1 MKKITISGND
11 FGTNGGNLI
20 GYGKVEE
27 IELSNTNENFGE
39 KVYSYLNTENK
50 TKLGCPYSP
59 DFRNGLISLEEIYDN
74 SGNKISDKSF
84 FYDDYHPL
92 TQGLKC
98 VNIVQL
104 STGSKVP
111 CSNIYAPPLSW
122 MIKEY
127 DEPTDVYNGSQFGYD
142 SYTIN
147 CRWYKLTNTVT
158 EHFLAGNIFK
168 TTENYAYNAEGKINS
183 LTVTNSKDENLITKY
198 YYPIDRMIS
207 PDVDNYMIN
216 MHNTGTPVIIE
227 KCDGTN
233 LLTRKRIVYGPDA
246 NCLSYVPKYIF
257 VKNGSMPE
265 EKRVTIN
272 SYDSKSNITQFS
284 DESNI
289 NNSYVYGNNFLN
301 LISATKN
308 ATTNETGYTGFENN
322 ETNSFDLP
330 TYTNFEFVDKDN
342 AFTGSS
348 ALKVPTGYG
357 PGASFNVGKY
367 ANDHC
372 GYKASVWV
380 KGSNRAYLH
389 IEVSG
394 NWETHQR
401 AYNIDK
407 TEGWH
412 LLTVELAK
420 PKIPNPE
427 DHELGIKVY
436 IGTDGGEATFDD
448 LRFQPMDAEMTSY
461 TYEPLVGV
469 TSASDANNKPTIYQ
483 YDDFGRLILTRDYL
497 GNILK
502 KYDYHYKE

>member
-1 MKKITISGND
+1 MIQKTSACSNGDLIEEQYKYPSNYANLEVGND
-11 FGTNGGNLI
+11 YGVKNLQDKHIIDVIVEKSRYIKKPLASSFKLSGSSFSSFYSNI
-20 GYGKVEE
+20 GKPKTIYQ
-27 IELSNTNENFGE
+27 IENTELLSNFEPS
-39 KVYSYLNTENK
+39 YS
-50 TKLGCPYSP
+50 LGGSIIIDIKYKP
-59 DFRNGLISLEEIYDN
+59 
-74 SGNKISDKSF
+74 KI
-84 FYDDYHPL
+84 
-92 TQGLKC
+92 
-98 VNIVQL
+98 
-104 STGSKVP
+104 
-111 CSNIYAPPLSW
+111 
-122 MIKEY
+122 
-127 DEPTDVYNGSQFGYD
+127 
-142 SYTIN
+142 
-147 CRWYKLTNTVT
+147 
-158 EHFLAGNIFK
+158 HF
-168 TTENYAYNAEGKINS
+168 
-183 LTVTNSKDENLITKY
+183 D
-198 YYPIDRMIS
+198 
-207 PDVDNYMIN
+207 
-216 MHNTGTPVIIE
+216 
-227 KCDGTN
+227 
-233 LLTRKRIVYGPDA
+233 
-246 NCLSYVPKYIF
+246 
-257 VKNGSMPE
+257 
-265 EKRVTIN
+265 
-272 SYDSKSNITQFS
+272 SYDSKGNVIQYTK
-284 DESNI
+284 ESNI
-289 NNSYVYGNNFLN
+289 QNSFQYSNDNTN
-301 LISATKN
+301 LISETKN
-308 ATTNETGYTGFENN
+308 ATINETGYTGFENN